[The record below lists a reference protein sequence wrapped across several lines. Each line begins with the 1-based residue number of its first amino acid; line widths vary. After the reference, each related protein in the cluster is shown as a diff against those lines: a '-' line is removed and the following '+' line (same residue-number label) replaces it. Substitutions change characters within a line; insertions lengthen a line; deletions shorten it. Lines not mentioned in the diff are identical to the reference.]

1 MMHARERAAAMERFT
16 ISLDDELTHQFDEFI
31 AGKGYRNRSEAD
43 RDLIAPAWAA
53 QRSTSLP
60 NVRPLGARRT

>member
-1 MMHARERAAAMERFT
+1 MMDARKRTTAMKRFT
-16 ISLDDELTHQFDEFI
+16 ISLDGELAHQFDEFI